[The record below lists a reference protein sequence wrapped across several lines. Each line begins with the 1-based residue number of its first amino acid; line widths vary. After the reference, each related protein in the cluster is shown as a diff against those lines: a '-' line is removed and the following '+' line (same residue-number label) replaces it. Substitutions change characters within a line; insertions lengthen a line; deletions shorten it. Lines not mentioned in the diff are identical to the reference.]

1 MDQIKAYFFLVGLYI
16 GGYSNFFS
24 KLVISGLVLYIVHPR
39 NFNIDRFEPLY
50 HRITERTYP
59 YISRFYR
66 IKEDEKEETEEKT
79 EEKVSIVPSPE
90 PSYTNKLP
98 PLLQTIKLNIL
109 K

>member
-1 MDQIKAYFFLVGLYI
+1 MDQIKAYFFLGGLYI

-24 KLVISGLVLYIVHPR
+24 KLIISGLVLYIVHPR

-66 IKEDEKEETEEKT
+66 IKEETKEIEEKEQ
-79 EEKVSIVPSPE
+79 KVSIVPSPE
-90 PSYTNKLP
+90 PAYTNKLP
-98 PLLQTIKLNIL
+98 PLLQTIKINIL

>member
-1 MDQIKAYFFLVGLYI
+1 MDQIKAYFFLTGLYI

-24 KLVISGLVLYIVHPR
+24 KLVISGLVLYIVHPT

-59 YISRFYR
+59 YISRIYR
-66 IKEDEKEETEEKT
+66 IKEKEEA